1 VQPDATSESA
11 WADGAIARDQVE
23 IVEVD
28 VLEID
33 MCADVMVER
42 RKLVTQLAQRHLDL
56 AGQLPSALA
65 ERSPWL
71 QM

>member
-56 AGQLPSALA
+56 GGQLFGPRRA
-65 ERSPWL
+65 
-71 QM
+71 